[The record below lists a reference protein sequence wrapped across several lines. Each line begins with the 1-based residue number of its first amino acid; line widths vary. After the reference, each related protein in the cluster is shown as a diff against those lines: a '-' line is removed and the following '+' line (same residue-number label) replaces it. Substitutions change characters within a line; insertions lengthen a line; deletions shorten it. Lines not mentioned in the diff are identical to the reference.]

1 VHGLPKDF
9 DASVFVGGSLETVT
23 FAANAIHLAFDNGN
37 SVTAQMH
44 LRYRG
49 SSEAAYRDDVLPV
62 SSSSLMSLVGQRVVT
77 ATTHSRGDLTLEFDA
92 GGTLQV
98 QDDSEHYE
106 SYTLKTPDGEI
117 FV

>member
-9 DASVFVGGSLETVT
+9 DASVLVGGTLETVT
-23 FAANAIHLAFDNGN
+23 FASNAIHLAFDNGN

-49 SSEAAYRDDVLPV
+49 SPESTYRDDVLPV
-62 SSSSLMSLVGQRVVT
+62 SDSSLMSLVGQRVVT
-77 ATTHSRGDLTLEFDA
+77 ATAHSRGDLTLELDA

-106 SYTLKTPDGEI
+106 SYTIKTPDREI